1 MYKSILIILLVLIGF
16 LQFRLWKGEGS
27 VQDIYRLTQIIHSQS
42 KEIEQ
47 LTDRNQRLDA
57 EVSALKSNPM
67 AFEERAR
74 SELGMIKEGETFY
87 VVVDPSK

>member
-1 MYKSILIILLVLIGF
+1 MYKTVLIVLMVLIGF
-16 LQFRLWKGEGS
+16 LQYRLWYGEGS
-27 VQDIYRLTQIIHSQS
+27 VQDVYRLKLIINSQT

-47 LTDRNQRLDA
+47 LMLRNQRLDA
-57 EVSALKSNPM
+57 EVQALKINPN

>member
-1 MYKSILIILLVLIGF
+1 MYKSILIILLALIGF

-27 VQDIYRLTQIIHSQS
+27 VQDVYRLKLIINAQS
-42 KEIEQ
+42 KEVEQ
-47 LTDRNQRLDA
+47 LTERNQRLDA
-57 EVSALKSNPM
+57 EVQALKVNSH

-74 SELGMIKEGETFY
+74 AELGMIKEGETFY